1 MRSRPNFYSTWW
13 SRLGPASVPPRS
25 RLAFQP
31 NFYNTWRSRLGPA
44 SGPASVPPH
53 FLQYMVVPPRSRLG
67 PRFGCIHE
75 WIPCAPP
82 LQKHVCTTLGQSRI
96 CFKMTFCPF
105 FAFVEHVFLHM
116 RSVWPQ
122 HCLPQLMAHRLQRSR
137 RTQHGQF
144 LSQFCFG
151 DVRLLISLGHQARLI
166 ASFESGQFPPS

>member
-122 HCLPQLMAHRLQRSR
+122 HCLPQLMAHKLQRSR